1 MCHWMFLQQHITAA
15 PRLCVLRDN
24 WLQPLPPLPDAG
36 SLPAA
41 FTRLQRSALQGVTP
55 FLPLDFPTAITSRS
69 GSPSS
74 FKHQYVTEQQ
84 KPAALHVQSITSSHA
99 CISANISTSLVV
111 CFCAF
116 LLRIALPIVF
126 LLDCTEKHNNKRA
139 QAIVKTQVF
148 FFTLIQ

>member
-1 MCHWMFLQQHITAA
+1 MFLQQHITAA

-24 WLQPLPPLPDAG
+24 WLLPPPPPPDAG
-36 SLPAA
+36 SLLAA

-74 FKHQYVTEQQ
+74 FKLQCVTEQQ
-84 KPAALHVQSITSSHA
+84 EKPAALHGQSITSSHA
-99 CISANISTSLVV
+99 CISANISRLRFHLNFIPTSLVV

-116 LLRIALPIVF
+116 LLRIAFLIVF
-126 LLDCTEKHNNKRA
+126 LLDCTEKNNNEEHG
-139 QAIVKTQVF
+139 Q
-148 FFTLIQ
+148 